1 MRKNIRIE
9 NPISG
14 EGWTSRN
21 RAKRFVA
28 KGVAEWVKFG
38 ETIRFCRQGDH
49 QSCSVR
55 RVVDETAFAYDRAAG
70 NGMATLV
77 AMANLPMARPAVAL
91 GVKIPKGG
99 GRRPSFI
106 GRENEVDRNAV

>member
-49 QSCSVR
+49 QSRSVR
-55 RVVDETAFAYDRAAG
+55 RVIDETAMAYDRAAG
-70 NGMATLV
+70 NGRATLD
-77 AMANLPMARPAVAL
+77 AMANVPMRRPILAFGVGLPKRN
-91 GVKIPKGG
+91 
-99 GRRPSFI
+99 GRRPSFATL
-106 GRENEVDRNAV
+106 GERVEAQ